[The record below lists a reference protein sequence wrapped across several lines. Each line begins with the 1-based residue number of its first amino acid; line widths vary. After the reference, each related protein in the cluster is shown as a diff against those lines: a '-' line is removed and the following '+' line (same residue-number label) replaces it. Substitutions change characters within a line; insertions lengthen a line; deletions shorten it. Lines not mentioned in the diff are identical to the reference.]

1 MTPSDEER
9 EPLAL
14 DLNDGLLRSLR
25 GLAEAFDTT
34 PDEVVTCL
42 LEERIAELDQTVE
55 LENWWAALCDT
66 GQEEAPARLSAGS
79 LRALQIHAR
88 AAGLHPI
95 ELVVNLLQDALA
107 TSDSDDTDVAEA
119 LARELVYLR
128 KGDGLTRAKLER
140 CLTLLNLP
148 CVSRRLR
155 SASIGLPSR
164 AERAI
169 AAMRILH
176 DLLPATTNSRTMAL
190 RTALAIGIEDP
201 GTLTGRRRRFAAARK
216 VSIDTVRSWEQATIR
231 DLALRLIELG
241 MHTDEVEVSGPRPW
255 PAPLA
260 GAPSP
265 GFDAYEVHSL
275 AIDSLYRFRK
285 GRVLESCLEIRTVE
299 ALADGVTGFVY
310 SSRYSGGNPWVWAEA
325 IDGCQVTLS
334 PNPNDD
340 HMIVRVMFDRP
351 LLRREVYR
359 VVYRLNVSPDAGE
372 SLPVASKT
380 TRHPTRSLTLR
391 IQFAVGEVPEV
402 VRTFSSKVGYD
413 PQTIQPL
420 GEYIPIQGYVQ
431 ASFLDP
437 PLGLKYGF
445 EWTWPDGQVL

>member
-1 MTPSDEER
+1 MTPSDEEW

-55 LENWWAALCDT
+55 FENWWATLCDM
-66 GQEEAPARLSAGS
+66 GQEDAPPLLPAGA

-107 TSDSDDTDVAEA
+107 TSDNDDTDVAEA

-155 SASIGLPSR
+155 KASIGLPSR

-169 AAMRILH
+169 TAMRILQ
-176 DLLPATTNSRTMAL
+176 DLLPATTNSRAMAL
-190 RTALAIGIEDP
+190 RTALAIGIDDP
-201 GTLTGRRRRFAAARK
+201 GTLTGRRRRFAAARR

-241 MHTDEVEVSGPRPW
+241 MHTDDVELSGPRPW
-255 PAPLA
+255 PEPLA
-260 GAPSP
+260 VPPSR
-265 GFDAYEVHSL
+265 GFEAYEMRSL
-275 AIDSLYRFRK
+275 DIDRLYRFRK
-285 GRVLESCLEIRTVE
+285 GRILESCLEIHTVE

-334 PNPNDD
+334 PDRTDD
-340 HMIVRVMFDRP
+340 HIIVRVMFDRP

-359 VVYRLNVSPDAGE
+359 VVYRLNVSPEAGE
-372 SLPVASKT
+372 CVPVACKT
-380 TRHPTRSLTLR
+380 TRHPTRSMKLR
-391 IQFAVGEVPEV
+391 IQFAPGEVPEV
-402 VRTFSSKVGYD
+402 VRTFSTQVGYD
-413 PQTIQPL
+413 PQMNQPL
-420 GEYIPIQGYVQ
+420 GEYVPIQGYVQ

-445 EWTWPDGQVL
+445 EWAWPDGQAH